1 MRDCKRVAPPEDTR
15 RNILTFSCVSLGLCF
30 REYIVFP
37 QCKVGK
43 LSIIVGVGV
52 GVLAQRGLMGDIGMD
67 ILVAAGTFLGSSQEL
82 GADPG
87 FFLGGV
93 YH

>member
-1 MRDCKRVAPPEDTR
+1 MQ
-15 RNILTFSCVSLGLCF
+15 S
-30 REYIVFP
+30 
-37 QCKVGK
+37 QCK

-82 GADPG
+82 GAG

>member
-1 MRDCKRVAPPEDTR
+1 MQ
-15 RNILTFSCVSLGLCF
+15 S
-30 REYIVFP
+30 
-37 QCKVGK
+37 QCK
-43 LSIIVGVGV
+43 LSIIVDV

-67 ILVAAGTFLGSSQEL
+67 ILVAAGTFVGRSQEL

>member
-1 MRDCKRVAPPEDTR
+1 MQ
-15 RNILTFSCVSLGLCF
+15 S
-30 REYIVFP
+30 
-37 QCKVGK
+37 QCK

-67 ILVAAGTFLGSSQEL
+67 ILVAAGTFVGRSQEL